1 MKTHPLLLPTKQMG
15 RQDPGVNPLSYIQ
28 AAGKRA
34 VSIETPAPQ
43 LRWGAATSQ
52 QHEGKLISPVTSY
65 MKEAFS
71 QKPDLYILNIQVP

>member
-1 MKTHPLLLPTKQMG
+1 MG

-52 QHEGKLISPVTSY
+52 QHEGKLTSPITSY

>member
-1 MKTHPLLLPTKQMG
+1 MG
-15 RQDPGVNPLSYIQ
+15 RQDPGVNPSSYIQ

-52 QHEGKLISPVTSY
+52 QREAKLTSPITSY
-65 MKEAFS
+65 MKDAFS
-71 QKPDLYILNIQVP
+71 QKPDL

>member
-1 MKTHPLLLPTKQMG
+1 MKTQLLLPTRQMG
-15 RQDPGVNPLSYIQ
+15 RQDPGVNPSSYIQ

-43 LRWGAATSQ
+43 LRWGAVTSQ
-52 QHEGKLISPVTSY
+52 HREAKLTSPITSY

-71 QKPDLYILNIQVP
+71 QKPDL